1 MLCNQNQ
8 LAREL
13 QSLSR
18 IEVTVGGQPT
28 SSHDKRQF
36 LTVCILRYGL
46 ECDLLLGTTF
56 PTCVYRRVLHAV
68 KHVDLKSYAQDYKTC
83 KSAYLESLGKPQ
95 MSWQS
100 FKRTVSG
107 HLHYK
112 WIMVVAEKLF
122 YSPGAMLQW
131 LAFDER
137 LQTDSNDD
145 VSDEI
150 TSYIDFEEELRTYT
164 YDDEL
169 LYQLNQIVY
178 DWLVDFEPSLELPR
192 PKFGPGA
199 TAEYGRIPALT
210 KAKQLVYDEE
220 RVRHI
225 CELFYCDTDDLM
237 VGAPG
242 EASYTNRIIFVPKN
256 ALKHRIISAEPTW
269 LTWLQQAIKNPL
281 YDYVENHPAMFT
293 WFSDQSKSRRY
304 AQLGSLDGSYAT
316 IDFSSA
322 SDSITVPLVRG
333 VYANLALREL
343 LLGTR
348 STMARM
354 PDDTIVPLTKFAPMG
369 SATCFV
375 TMDIILLSICELSVR
390 MTTGHHG
397 KKNDYVVYGDDVA
410 IRSEYTECFLSLCD
424 RLHLKINKDKSY
436 ADPKGTRLYRESCGI
451 ECLDGVDITPVRY
464 SRFQEPILA
473 TAPIDRKWWESTI
486 DLMNRLLTERHY
498 LHTRSAIVE
507 LIKYSISRGRPSRRA
522 VSQSIW
528 HHALRIDESD
538 YIAGQDGPLAIVVPD
553 NTATNFRCRYRQVN
567 SAKDAEPA
575 YQRPEVRCRVALAK
589 PEDPH
594 SYTDPASQQA
604 LYDLWFF
611 STRLGQGN
619 PTVDPYE
626 KMLEEIW
633 AHNPSLPKYFL
644 KADQIRKDES
654 VVASAAGTEPDKWVW
669 TWCSV

>member
-1 MLCNQNQ
+1 
-8 LAREL
+8 
-13 QSLSR
+13 
-18 IEVTVGGQPT
+18 
-28 SSHDKRQF
+28 
-36 LTVCILRYGL
+36 
-46 ECDLLLGTTF
+46 
-56 PTCVYRRVLHAV
+56 
-68 KHVDLKSYAQDYKTC
+68 
-83 KSAYLESLGKPQ
+83 
-95 MSWQS
+95 
-100 FKRTVSG
+100 
-107 HLHYK
+107 
-112 WIMVVAEKLF
+112 MVVAEKLY

-137 LQTDSNDD
+137 LQTDSNED

-150 TSYIDFEEELRTYT
+150 SSYIDFEEELRTYT

-169 LYQLNQIVY
+169 TSKLNQIVY

-199 TAEYGRIPALT
+199 TAEYGRIPALS
-210 KAKQLVYDEE
+210 KAMKLVYDEQ

-225 CELFYCDTDDLM
+225 CELFYCDVDDMM
-237 VGAPG
+237 VGTPG

-281 YDYVENHPAMFT
+281 FDYVEKHPAMFT
-293 WFSDQSKSRRY
+293 WFSDQSKSREC

-322 SDSITVPLVRG
+322 SDSITVPLVRE
-333 VYANLALREL
+333 VYANLPLKEL

-348 STMARM
+348 STTAEM
-354 PDDTIVPLTKFAPMG
+354 PDDSLVSLTKFAPMG
-369 SATCFV
+369 SATCFA
-375 TMDIILLSICELSVR
+375 TMDIIFLSICELSVR
-390 MTTGHHG
+390 EVSGRKG
-397 KKNDYVVYGDDVA
+397 RPGDYVVYGDDVA
-410 IRSEYTECFLSLCD
+410 IRTEYTDTFLHLCD

-486 DLMNRLLTERHY
+486 DLMNRLLIDRRY

-507 LIKYSISRGRPSRRA
+507 LIKLSISRGKAARKA

-538 YIAGQDGPLAIVVPD
+538 YEVGQDGPLAIVVPD
-553 NTATNFRCRYRQVN
+553 NTATNFRCQYRQIN
-567 SAKDAEPA
+567 TAKGLQNA
-575 YQRPEVRCRVALAK
+575 YQRPEVKCRVPLAK
-589 PEDPH
+589 PKDPH
-594 SYTDPASQQA
+594 LVDDPAAEQA
-604 LYDLWFF
+604 LMGLWFF
-611 STRLGQGN
+611 STRLGQS
-619 PTVDPYE
+619 DPMEGPDE
-626 KMLEEIW
+626 KEMRHIMEYY
-633 AHNPSLPKYFL
+633 PSMIDKLL
-644 KADQIRKDES
+644 KRSDPVRKDES

-669 TWCSV
+669 SWCSV